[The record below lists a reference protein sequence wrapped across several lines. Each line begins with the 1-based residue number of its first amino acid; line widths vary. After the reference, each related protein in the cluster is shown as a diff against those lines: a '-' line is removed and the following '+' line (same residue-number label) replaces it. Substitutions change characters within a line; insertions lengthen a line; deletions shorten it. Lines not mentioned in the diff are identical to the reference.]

1 MLHLFDNEQDIK
13 YNDTQT
19 VMLDKKGKPE
29 ESWMKDWSQEDRFE
43 KFFEFC
49 HKFDEREDTLLKSD
63 YQIFSHRLHWHQH
76 PFCDVM
82 QGVDDSL
89 HRMWYTL
96 VFSFS
101 NEHWL
106 TLTTL
111 MNNGVEG
118 LQKRFVNNRHARN
131 DLFQIYYPK
140 GTNVK
145 EWLVEGPKKAAE
157 DMHHIFRGRNR
168 PYTMMELAK
177 KMATYFTEN
186 QGFRNPM
193 YPCKNFARYIAMA
206 YPHICDPE
214 SLLFGGTG
222 HFDGMHQIFGGK
234 NLMSKVKYDLDEFGQ
249 FTPLNKYGTIWMEQM
264 QTLAEHKSNPIKEQ
278 KWLNLEDKTCFFYK
292 HIAINHNVKSPTKR
306 IPYEW
311 IFPRDF
317 SLKVTNENNSK
328 SYH

>member
-1 MLHLFDNEQDIK
+1 MHLFDNEQDIK
-13 YNDTQT
+13 YEDTQT
-19 VMLDKKGKPE
+19 VVLNKKGKPE

-76 PFCDVM
+76 PFCDIM
-82 QGVDDSL
+82 QDVDDNL

-111 MNNGVEG
+111 IKNGVEG
-118 LQKRFVNNRHARN
+118 LQKRFISNRHARN

-157 DMHHIFRGRNR
+157 DMHHILEGRNR

-177 KMATYFTEN
+177 KMATYFAEN

-214 SLLFGGTG
+214 SVLFGGTG

-234 NLMSKVKYDLDEFGQ
+234 NLMSKVKYDINEFGL
-249 FTPLNKYGTIWMEQM
+249 FTPLNKYGIIWMEQM
-264 QTLAEHKSNPIKEQ
+264 QMLAEHKSNPIKEQ
-278 KWLNLEDKTCFFYK
+278 KWLNIEDKTCFFYK
-292 HIAINHNVKSPTKR
+292 HIAINHSVKSPTKR

>member
-157 DMHHIFRGRNR
+157 DMHHILNGRNR
-168 PYTMMELAK
+168 PFTMM
-177 KMATYFTEN
+177 
-186 QGFRNPM
+186 
-193 YPCKNFARYIAMA
+193 
-206 YPHICDPE
+206 
-214 SLLFGGTG
+214 
-222 HFDGMHQIFGGK
+222 
-234 NLMSKVKYDLDEFGQ
+234 
-249 FTPLNKYGTIWMEQM
+249 
-264 QTLAEHKSNPIKEQ
+264 
-278 KWLNLEDKTCFFYK
+278 
-292 HIAINHNVKSPTKR
+292 
-306 IPYEW
+306 
-311 IFPRDF
+311 
-317 SLKVTNENNSK
+317 
-328 SYH
+328 

>member
-1 MLHLFDNEQDIK
+1 MHLFDNEQDIK
-13 YNDTQT
+13 YEDTQT
-19 VMLDKKGKPE
+19 VVLNKKGKPE

-76 PFCDVM
+76 PFCDIM
-82 QGVDDSL
+82 QDVDDNL

-111 MNNGVEG
+111 IKNGVEG
-118 LQKRFVNNRHARN
+118 LQKRFISNRHARN

-157 DMHHIFRGRNR
+157 DMHHILEGRNR

-177 KMATYFTEN
+177 KMATYFAKN

-214 SLLFGGTG
+214 SVLFGGTG

-234 NLMSKVKYDLDEFGQ
+234 NLMSKVKYDINEFGL
-249 FTPLNKYGTIWMEQM
+249 FTPLNKYGIIWMEQM
-264 QTLAEHKSNPIKEQ
+264 QMLAEHKSNPIKEQ
-278 KWLNLEDKTCFFYK
+278 KWLNIEDKTCFFYK
-292 HIAINHNVKSPTKR
+292 HIAINHSVKSPTKR